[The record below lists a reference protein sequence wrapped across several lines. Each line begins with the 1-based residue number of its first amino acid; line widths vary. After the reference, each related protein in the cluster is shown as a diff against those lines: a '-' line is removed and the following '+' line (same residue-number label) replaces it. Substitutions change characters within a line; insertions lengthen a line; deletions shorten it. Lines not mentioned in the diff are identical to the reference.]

1 MNFHKVLSADSLADF
16 TDEDVLE
23 LQKPDPLPVRAN
35 NRWWMKYKLARYRWR
50 DLVAEGLISHPAWV
64 PIKLTKGYFMVV
76 LLKDHLR
83 TTLYPDGSE
92 KTWHSHVTY
101 DKKTGE
107 VNGVYACR
115 RGRGIDEP
123 KTVYAHRELL
133 DVLMMGL
140 GDVDHANAES
150 LDNRGLDEFGNPVNL
165 FYCSKRIPNIQNCV
179 RTRKEDLPTGV
190 ERKKNGRFG
199 GIRCVRNKPSGPGS
213 VTVIRSRNEDGSP
226 LDWATPEEA
235 RQWYLDELQK
245 LHQRDVWAH
254 NPVSVNYI
262 KFPPT
267 RHSLRRANLALQ
279 ASALADTF

>member
-1 MNFHKVLSADSLADF
+1 MNFHKVLSADSLADL
-16 TDEDVLE
+16 TEADLLE
-23 LQKPDPLPVRAN
+23 LQTSAPLPVRVDN
-35 NRWWMKYKLARYRWR
+35 QWWRKYKVARYRLR
-50 DLVAEGLISHPAWV
+50 DLIAEGLISHPAWV

-83 TTLYPDGSE
+83 MTLYPDGSE
-92 KTWHSHVTY
+92 KSWHSHVTY

-107 VNGVYACR
+107 ITGVYAAR
-115 RGRGIDEP
+115 RGKGVHEP

-150 LDNRGLDEFGNPVNL
+150 LDNRGLDEYDNPVNL
-165 FYCSKRIPNIQNCV
+165 YYCSKRMQNGHNGV
-179 RTRKEDLPTGV
+179 RSRKEDLPTGV
-190 ERKKNGRFG
+190 HRTKDGRFE
-199 GIRCVRNKPSGPGS
+199 GIRCVRNKPKGRGS
-213 VTVIRSRNEDGSP
+213 VTVIHSKNPDGTP
-226 LDWATPEEA
+226 LHWDTPEPA
-235 RQWYLDELQK
+235 RQWYLDQLKE

-267 RHSLRRANLALQ
+267 RHALRRANLASQ
-279 ASALADTF
+279 VSALTATF